1 MTTLVLE
8 IEAKEQLAEAY
19 RKALPTAKNEINAF
33 INFGLERVLL
43 RKTASQTMFALLDE
57 LHTEAEANGLTDE
70 ILEDLL
76 KD

>member
-19 RKALPTAKNEINAF
+19 RNALPTAKKEINAV
-33 INFGLERVLL
+33 INFWLERALL
-43 RKTASQTMFALLDE
+43 RKTASQTMFSLLDE
-57 LHTEAEANGLTDE
+57 LHAEAEANGLTDD